1 MENEEEEKYNAI
13 ITRMDGS
20 KEEYAEIT
28 IDSIDF
34 GKKFLVININANNR
48 IKYFDVNTIKE
59 FEVFK

>member
-1 MENEEEEKYNAI
+1 MENEEEEKYNVI

-28 IDSIDF
+28 IDSVDF
-34 GKKFLVININANNR
+34 GKKFLVININANSR
-48 IKYFDVNTIKE
+48 IKYFDVNTVKE

>member
-1 MENEEEEKYNAI
+1 MENEEEEKYNVI

-28 IDSIDF
+28 IDSVDF
-34 GKKFLVININANNR
+34 GKKFLVFNINANSR
-48 IKYFDVNTIKE
+48 IKYFDVNTVKE